1 MGYRSEVCLIVQT
14 NDVTEENA
22 KVWSMLWAEARNRPE
37 CALFLK
43 YINKEPEY
51 DYVTGG
57 LDMANQCMRLEW
69 SDVKWYETFDSV
81 QSVEA
86 FVNLVSEY
94 IGEGE
99 GENQQPISMC
109 YMRSGENDDD
119 ISFRAEGSCGYE
131 LGYTYSGYEIGD
143 ATRYGLSEI
152 NVETLRQESLF

>member
-1 MGYRSEVCLIVQT
+1 MGYRSEVCLIAQT
-14 NDVTEENA
+14 NEVSKENA

-37 CALFLK
+37 CELFMK
-43 YINKEPEY
+43 YINEEFDY

-69 SDVKWYETFDSV
+69 HDVKWYETYDGV

-109 YMRSGENDDD
+109 YMQSGENDDD
-119 ISFRAEGSCGYE
+119 VSIRTEGDYGHE
-131 LGYTYSGYEIGD
+131 LGYLYSGYEI
-143 ATRYGLSEI
+143 ASETRY
-152 NVETLRQESLF
+152 Q